1 MADSMLSQGDAVIG
15 GSLVVGGPVTS
26 REGWLETL
34 LDITAFQAAI
44 NEIQTITITAD
55 GGTFTLDFDGEET
68 SALAHDATALQVQTA
83 LRALD
88 GIGATDVAV
97 TGNAG
102 GPYTVTFGGALAGTN
117 VPELIGDATSL
128 TQGTGTAVP
137 TTTQQGAAGVA
148 ETQTITVAATGG
160 VFTVTYDGQTTGDL
174 AWNISAADLQTALL
188 GLSSIADDGL
198 TVAGGPG
205 DELGTAPYTVTWR
218 ADLGSLPELFTT
230 TATGLTG
237 GASTA
242 AVAQGNAGTNP
253 VQETQEITVTAG
265 GGTYTISYAGQTTAP
280 IAYNALAATVEAA
293 LEALSNLA
301 PNEIAVSGGPGDATG
316 TTPYVLTFGSLL
328 GNVAEVTCN
337 ATALHE
343 EGGLLVEA
351 TPTPGEGTGTAPTGW
366 TVTCRYTQIGST
378 CLARL
383 TAEAVSADTGQG
395 VWRLELP
402 LPAARQSAGDLVPV
416 GTGYIWNDDGTD
428 REALPLFLFTQGSA
442 GDTTTQARLL
452 AANALPVE
460 DENDWVSDAAP
471 WATAPDGSGFTA
483 TLSYEVEV

>member
-1 MADSMLSQGDAVIG
+1 MADSMLTQGDAVIG
-15 GSLVVGGPVTS
+15 GSLVTGGSVTS
-26 REGWLETL
+26 REGWQATTLE
-34 LDITAFQAAI
+34 ITAFQAAI
-44 NEIQTITITAD
+44 NEVQTITVTAD

-88 GIGATDVAV
+88 AIAATDVAV

-102 GPYTVTFGGALAGTN
+102 GPWTVTFGGALAGTD

-128 TQGTGTAVP
+128 TQGSGTAVIATDP
-137 TTTQQGAAGVA
+137 QGAPGVS
-148 ETQTITVAATGG
+148 ETQTITVAATEGD
-160 VFTVTYDGQTTGDL
+160 FTITYDGQTTAPL
-174 AWNISAADLQTALL
+174 AWNVSAADMQTALL

-198 TVAGGPG
+198 TVSGGPG
-205 DELGTAPYTVTWR
+205 DAGGTVPYVLTWR
-218 ADLGSLPELFTT
+218 ADLGSLPELPTT
-230 TATGLTG
+230 TPAGLNG
-237 GASTA
+237 GTA
-242 AVAQGNAGTNP
+242 NVAQGVAGTNP
-253 VQETQEITVTAG
+253 VNEVQSLTVTAG
-265 GGTYTISYAGQTTAP
+265 GGTYTLTYSGQTTDP
-280 IAYNALAATVEAA
+280 IAFDATAEEVEAA
-293 LEALSNLA
+293 LVALSNLES
-301 PNEIAVSGGPGDATG
+301 NSVAVTGGPGDETG
-316 TTPYVLTFGSLL
+316 SVPYVITFG
-328 GNVAEVTCN
+328 GPQAGTNVATISSTV
-337 ATALHE
+337 TALYE

-351 TPTPGEGTGTAPTGW
+351 TPTPGEGTGTAPAGW
-366 TVTCRYTQIGST
+366 TVDCRYTQIGST

-383 TAEAVSADTGQG
+383 TAAAASADTGQG

-402 LPAARQSAGDLVPV
+402 LPAARQSNSDLVPV
-416 GTGYIWNDDGTD
+416 GTGYIWNDDGAD
-428 REALPLFLFTQGSA
+428 REALPLFLFTQASA